1 MGGGLV
7 RSACIMLVSSIVHG
21 IMEDIMAV
29 TSRWNEIRAIQKEYN
44 LFYWILGGII
54 LVGIGVLIGA
64 AMFDSDNS
72 DYQDYHMNLYTE
84 MIGVVVS
91 IGITVFVIDRVY
103 ERRETAR
110 LKGQAQREKVRET
123 QELKERLVHQAGSR
137 VNQIAVNAVEE
148 LRHNGWLQGD
158 DGLLEK
164 ADLTEANLRGANLK
178 KANLQGAWL
187 TEANLQGAKLQWA
200 DLREAEL
207 IDAKFQGAQLQGADL
222 RKAEMEE
229 AKLDGAILP
238 DGSEYTDE
246 TCLARFTSPAHGQY
260 KMTRK
265 SINTLY
271 RGVLGV
277 KKLRNL

>member
-1 MGGGLV
+1 MAG
-7 RSACIMLVSSIVHG
+7 IKESIVRLKNAFRRLFRIVLIALIVLTIFELG
-21 IMEDIMAV
+21 LRGGDDYV
-29 TSRWNEIRAIQKEYN
+29 TNIYTE
-44 LFYWILGGII
+44 L
-54 LVGIGVLIGA
+54 IGVILSTGV
-64 AMFDSDNS
+64 
-72 DYQDYHMNLYTE
+72 T
-84 MIGVVVS
+84 VVV
-91 IGITVFVIDRVY
+91 VDRMY

-123 QELKERLVHQAGSR
+123 QELKERLVHQAGGR
-137 VNQIAVNAVEE
+137 VNQTAVNAVEE
-148 LRHNGWLQGD
+148 LRHKGWLQGD

-271 RGVLGV
+271 RGLLGV